1 MTRVYGVNPVGL
13 KRQPTFEEIINT
25 ENFKPKYPDR
35 TYTFLRNSHQMTQ
48 FDNMGVFEFDDY
60 YQRERVQRQMHD
72 LLSSIAKSSDLTVG
86 QLNAIIGSKGK
97 LRPTFGT
104 GDAFDMQAASDAL
117 TLQQQELRQK
127 QLEKLNQVRSILKQH
142 LGMPISADPI
152 EQLIPGQGSSDVAD
166 AAAEVSLTDMD
177 SVNEYASLLLQ
188 ADKTVLNGV
197 LKETLAKQGI
207 KVNLS
212 KFKKLDKILNIVR
225 YETGYEG
232 PILSF
237 SDILHAD
244 YSDGTDALKDYP
256 TFVIDKLLKQRKIK
270 FDENTSFSEKLLRI
284 EMHDK
289 QTS

>member
-1 MTRVYGVNPVGL
+1 
-13 KRQPTFEEIINT
+13 
-25 ENFKPKYPDR
+25 
-35 TYTFLRNSHQMTQ
+35 
-48 FDNMGVFEFDDY
+48 
-60 YQRERVQRQMHD
+60 MHD

-86 QLNAIIGSKGK
+86 QLNAIIWSKGK

-197 LKETLAKQGI
+197 LKETLAKQGL